1 MIRLVQMAS
10 NLIGCIAL
18 SGLHWKLLKERRTRN
33 RPRFFHF
40 FSCYRSL
47 YTHTLSQTSQLQPAR
62 GFDRLASLGFSEADI
77 ADIRLQFH
85 SQTLSDFLDDQQFE
99 GEDACKLDVLF
110 VNSIQPSESLF
121 LDIEHARSLEERWI
135 ESADGAAS
143 VSISQSRSSSL
154 MQGILTGF
162 FFPMLPLFFLAK
174 LNPPVFWDNGEDF
187 EPPENV
193 VFSYVYLS

>member
-1 MIRLVQMAS
+1 
-10 NLIGCIAL
+10 
-18 SGLHWKLLKERRTRN
+18 
-33 RPRFFHF
+33 
-40 FSCYRSL
+40 
-47 YTHTLSQTSQLQPAR
+47 
-62 GFDRLASLGFSEADI
+62 LASLGFSEADI

-99 GEDACKLDVLF
+99 GEDACKLDF
-110 VNSIQPSESLF
+110 VDQQYTNFRVTF

-143 VSISQSRSSSL
+143 VTLSQSRNSSL

-162 FFPMLPLFFLAK
+162 FFPILPLFFLAK

-193 VFSYVYLS
+193 VFSYVYVFFNHCTITHVSQEDHANGHCDRFHGQFFIRAMEVSTGELVANTCICMLAPILPKCHILL